1 MEIGGWQHFIYF
13 SFYHFNPQKCN
24 EMVVNFMGNPKH
36 YDETP
41 AYRKS
46 DGRKNF
52 IIQFACSNHYMRTGN
67 GTAMLTI
74 LPLRH
79 QRNFTLSDY

>member
-13 SFYHFNPQKCN
+13 SFYHFNPQKCK
-24 EMVVNFMGNPKH
+24 EMVVNFMGNPNTMMRPLH
-36 YDETP
+36 IGNQMVERISSYNLL
-41 AYRKS
+41 AL
-46 DGRKNF
+46 
-52 IIQFACSNHYMRTGN
+52 MRTGN